1 MRHAARIALAVLAAV
16 ACTRTRAS
24 PDPAPSAPTAIA
36 ATDAAV
42 APFDGAPAPAA
53 AIGADAAAAPPDDD
67 VLPPGMTAW
76 TDPPVLAKLA
86 TDCAWEPAAS
96 MTAPQDESSTR
107 RTPLSCEFL
116 FEQSCV
122 PAPCLNDQEEKCK
135 PACSKACDA
144 CGARCKDA
152 CAACKR
158 ACTDDACKL
167 ACASTCGRCRQA
179 CVSEADRCV
188 SGTCN
193 AARVRCEKNLA
204 QLFQKNRAACQ
215 KACGPASLCP
225 PKCSEL
231 PEAKQA
237 ACWATCRERFVAA
250 GCPEVF
256 YATCVMAG
264 TLDN

>member
-1 MRHAARIALAVLAAV
+1 MRARDAAPIALAVLATV

-24 PDPAPSAPTAIA
+24 PDPAPTSIA
-36 ATDAAV
+36 RNDAGAARLDV
-42 APFDGAPAPAA
+42 APAPAA
-53 AIGADAAAAPPDDD
+53 AIGADATAEPADD

-86 TDCAWEPAAS
+86 ADCAWEPAAS
-96 MTAPQDESSTR
+96 TTAPQDGSSTR

-135 PACSKACDA
+135 PACSKSCDA

-158 ACTDDACKL
+158 ACKDDGCNA
-167 ACASTCGRCRQA
+167 ACAKTCGQCRQA
-179 CVSEADRCV
+179 CVREADRCV

-193 AARVRCEKNLA
+193 AGRIRCEKNLA
-204 QLFQKNRAACQ
+204 QLLQKNRAACQ
-215 KACGPASLCP
+215 KACGPASFCP
-225 PKCSEL
+225 PTCSDL

-237 ACWATCRERFVAA
+237 ACWTSCRARFVAT